1 MEPYTKREKEMMKE
15 HKNRIKYITDNYEK
29 RISMGNKWHI
39 EERKELIK
47 IKEREKWIL
56 VITVTTTMC
65 LVYILAAIISGDF
78 I

>member
-1 MEPYTKREKEMMKE
+1 MKPYTEREKEMMKE
-15 HKNRIKYITDNYEK
+15 HKNRIKHLTDNYEE
-29 RISMGNKWHI
+29 RISMENKWHI

-65 LVYILAAIISGDF
+65 LVYILVAIISGDF